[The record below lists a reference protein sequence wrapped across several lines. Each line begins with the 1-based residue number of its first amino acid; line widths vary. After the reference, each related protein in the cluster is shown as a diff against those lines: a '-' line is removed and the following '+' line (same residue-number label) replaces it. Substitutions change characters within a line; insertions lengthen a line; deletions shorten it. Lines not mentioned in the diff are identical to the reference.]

1 MNERIFWIILK
12 RLRAPFLVLVVTF
25 AISII
30 GLILIPGVDNSGHV
44 YHMTFFDAFYFVSY
58 MASTIGF
65 GEAPYTFTYPQRM
78 WVSAIIYITVIGWF
92 YGIGAIVAIMQDE
105 SLKKAINRNRFAKQ
119 VKSLKENFFIIL
131 GYNSVTKSIINR
143 INNDDYRV
151 VVLDKDEEKIDE
163 LMLEDFFPHVPA
175 FVGEATN
182 QQTLKMA
189 GIHQKNCK
197 GIISLFKDETK
208 NTQIATICK
217 LLNKKVDII
226 VKVSSKQ
233 HLEHFRYIELN
244 HVQNPFDI
252 ISKRIFYSITAPHI
266 WLLEMWMHGHSL
278 ILRNRDRFPMG
289 KYIICG
295 YGQMGQAI
303 EKGLKEAGIEYVL
316 YNINSKDY
324 KKEKGTVVFG
334 DHDDTQALLNLG
346 VKEAA
351 CIIAATRDDLLN
363 LTILN
368 KAKSINPDIFTVAR
382 ENSLNELN
390 IFRAAKINKIYVLE
404 QILADSTYSHLAK
417 PLSEAFIRE
426 VRKKDEDWA
435 KIIVQLLNNMT
446 GMNPSYFETKIDM
459 EHMYALTLELQ
470 KGTKITLAN
479 LRRSRENREDLLHI
493 VYLLLKRG
501 DEIFLMPDSQM
512 DIKIGDELLIVADD
526 ENRDDF
532 EYITNNI
539 YELNYVLEYENQNIF
554 LKQGGE

>member
-1 MNERIFWIILK
+1 MNEKVFWIILK
-12 RLRAPFLVLVVTF
+12 RLRAPFIVIVVTF
-25 AISII
+25 SISII
-30 GLILIPGVDNSGHV
+30 GMMIIPGMDDNGHT
-44 YHMTFFDAFYFVSY
+44 YRLTFFDAFYFVSY

-105 SLKKAINRNRFAKQ
+105 SLKKAIKRNRFAKQ

-182 QQTLKMA
+182 QQILKLS

-197 GIISLFKDETK
+197 GVISLFKDETK

-266 WLLEMWMHGHSL
+266 WLLEMW
-278 ILRNRDRFPMG
+278 
-289 KYIICG
+289 C
-295 YGQMGQAI
+295 
-303 EKGLKEAGIEYVL
+303 
-316 YNINSKDY
+316 
-324 KKEKGTVVFG
+324 
-334 DHDDTQALLNLG
+334 
-346 VKEAA
+346 
-351 CIIAATRDDLLN
+351 
-363 LTILN
+363 
-368 KAKSINPDIFTVAR
+368 
-382 ENSLNELN
+382 
-390 IFRAAKINKIYVLE
+390 
-404 QILADSTYSHLAK
+404 
-417 PLSEAFIRE
+417 
-426 VRKKDEDWA
+426 
-435 KIIVQLLNNMT
+435 
-446 GMNPSYFETKIDM
+446 
-459 EHMYALTLELQ
+459 
-470 KGTKITLAN
+470 
-479 LRRSRENREDLLHI
+479 
-493 VYLLLKRG
+493 
-501 DEIFLMPDSQM
+501 M
-512 DIKIGDELLIVADD
+512 DI
-526 ENRDDF
+526 
-532 EYITNNI
+532 
-539 YELNYVLEYENQNIF
+539 VLF
-554 LKQGGE
+554 